1 MTEQRTQRGPA
12 VAEPPPLLGRMGH
25 GPRPMGQQVEHA
37 KNKRGT
43 VMRLWGYLRRQ
54 KIALILT
61 AAIVAVTV
69 VLNVLGPYLLGRAID
84 SYITPGDLPGLAW
97 LCLLLLGLHAL
108 NSLLTWLQSYVMA
121 GASQRT
127 VRDIRNDLFG
137 KLQALPLRFFDQ
149 RAHGDLMSRLT
160 NDVENVNQ
168 VLADGVVQVVSGV
181 LSMIGVA
188 AVMLWIN
195 PLLAVVSLLSISL
208 MTLTLNRWIAPRMR
222 AGFRTQQAALGA
234 LNGLIEE
241 TITGQRVVKAYHRE
255 PVVIAQFDASNRELR
270 QAATRAQIFAGFIGP
285 MMNCVNNLGLAIVAG
300 FGGWMAVQGLATVG
314 TIASFITF
322 SRQFGRPL
330 NELATLYGAIQSAIA
345 GAERVFAVID
355 EPPEVDAPDAQP
367 LAQIR
372 GAVVFDDV
380 SFSYDDHRPPTT
392 DHRPPTTNG
401 EAGDAKLEAGGD
413 RQASSLQ
420 PPASSLVLK
429 HISLRSAPGQ
439 IVALV
444 GPTGAGKT
452 TIVNLLTRFYEID
465 SGQITI
471 DGQDIRLI
479 KKDDLR
485 RQLGIVLQDTFLFAG
500 TVIDNIRYGR
510 LDATDDE
517 VIAAAKLANADQ
529 FIHRLPHGY
538 ATPLSERGSN
548 LSQGQRQ
555 LLAIARALLANPSI
569 LILDEAT
576 SSVDTRTEQHI
587 QEAMLRLMAGRTS
600 FVIAHRLSTIRDADQ
615 ILVIDHGQ
623 IVERGTHAELLARQG
638 FYARLYAS
646 QFRGGT
652 RPPAPT
658 SNSFDVK
665 IGDVLKQAVH

>member
-1 MTEQRTQRGPA
+1 MAGWRHRAHIPSCWNPARSIARSTSRRWTMERSFMSEQRTQPTPA
-12 VAEPPPLLGRMGH
+12 VAEPPALLGRMGH
-25 GPRPMGQQVEHA
+25 GPRPIGQQVEHA

-61 AAIVAVTV
+61 AAMVMVTV
-69 VLNVLGPYLLGRAID
+69 VLNVLGPYLLGVAID

-97 LCLLLLGLHAL
+97 LCMLLLGIHAL

-121 GASQRT
+121 GAAQRT

-137 KLQALPLRFFDQ
+137 KLQSLPLRFFDQ

-195 PLLAVVSLLSISL
+195 PWLGLISLLSISL

-222 AGFRTQQAALGA
+222 SGFRAQQAVLGT

-255 PVVIAQFDASNRELR
+255 PVVISQFDTSNRELR

-345 GAERVFAVID
+345 GAERVFTVID
-355 EPPEVDAPDAQP
+355 EPPEVDAPNAQP

-380 SFSYDDHRPPTT
+380 SFSYDHRPPTT
-392 DHRPPTTNG
+392 DHRPPTANS
-401 EAGDAKLEAGGD
+401 DADDVRLEAGRD
-413 RQASSLQ
+413 RQASSSQ
-420 PPASSLVLK
+420 PPASSLVLNG
-429 HISLRSAPGQ
+429 ISLR
-439 IVALV
+439 
-444 GPTGAGKT
+444 
-452 TIVNLLTRFYEID
+452 
-465 SGQITI
+465 
-471 DGQDIRLI
+471 
-479 KKDDLR
+479 
-485 RQLGIVLQDTFLFAG
+485 
-500 TVIDNIRYGR
+500 
-510 LDATDDE
+510 
-517 VIAAAKLANADQ
+517 
-529 FIHRLPHGY
+529 
-538 ATPLSERGSN
+538 
-548 LSQGQRQ
+548 
-555 LLAIARALLANPSI
+555 
-569 LILDEAT
+569 
-576 SSVDTRTEQHI
+576 
-587 QEAMLRLMAGRTS
+587 
-600 FVIAHRLSTIRDADQ
+600 
-615 ILVIDHGQ
+615 
-623 IVERGTHAELLARQG
+623 
-638 FYARLYAS
+638 
-646 QFRGGT
+646 
-652 RPPAPT
+652 
-658 SNSFDVK
+658 
-665 IGDVLKQAVH
+665 

>member
-1 MTEQRTQRGPA
+1 MTEQRTQRSPT
-12 VAEPPPLLGRMGH
+12 VADPPPLLGRMGH

-61 AAIVAVTV
+61 AAMVAVTV
-69 VLNVLGPYLLGRAID
+69 VLNVLGPYLLGLAID
-84 SYITPGDLPGLAW
+84 GYITPGDLTGLAW
-97 LCLLLLGLHAL
+97 ICMLLLGIHLL

-127 VRDIRNDLFG
+127 VRDIRNDLFS

-168 VLADGVVQVVSGV
+168 ALADGVVQVVSGV

-188 AVMLWIN
+188 VMMLWIN

-222 AGFRTQQAALGA
+222 AGFRTQQAALGT

-255 PVVIAQFDASNRELR
+255 PVVIAEFDAFNRELR

-380 SFSYDDHRPPTT
+380 SFAYDADVP
-392 DHRPPTTNG
+392 
-401 EAGDAKLEAGGD
+401 
-413 RQASSLQ
+413 
-420 PPASSLVLK
+420 VLK
-429 HISLRSAPGQ
+429 HVDLEAAPGQ

-529 FIHRLPHGY
+529 FIHRLPQGY

-587 QEAMLRLMAGRTS
+587 QEAMLRLMTGRTS

-615 ILVIDHGQ
+615 ILVIDQGK

-646 QFRGGT
+646 QFRGE
-652 RPPAPT
+652 AQASA
-658 SNSFDVK
+658 SNEFNAT
-665 IGDVLKQAVH
+665 IRNALKQAVH